1 MITNLLTLT
10 YLHYAQSLPSHNDWI
25 SAETKQ
31 VRWRNNDYIG
41 WKLWGSTSNDIC
53 CGTHVV
59 EVVHIDKFVLD
70 PIVIN
75 NCEEIQDKKDI
86 YWFDLSND
94 VGDGSIDSHEKDN
107 F

>member
-1 MITNLLTLT
+1 M
-10 YLHYAQSLPSHNDWI
+10 
-25 SAETKQ
+25 
-31 VRWRNNDYIG
+31 
-41 WKLWGSTSNDIC
+41 
-53 CGTHVV
+53 V

-94 VGDGSIDSHEKDN
+94 VGDGSIDSNEKDS